1 MTPLRQRMLNAMV
14 LRGFAVRTQESYID
28 AIYGLAKHY
37 RGDPTQYSAQEI
49 EAYTCQGCLAARP
62 SGRGVACAVCASGVH
77 LATQLE
83 RFVWRTP
90 ALGD

>member
-49 EAYTCQGCLAARP
+49 DAAAR
-62 SGRGVACAVCASGVH
+62 
-77 LATQLE
+77 
-83 RFVWRTP
+83 
-90 ALGD
+90 